1 MDCKQAKSM
10 FSTYLDGAVSGHEMR
25 AISLHMEKCGDCHT
39 SYLSL
44 QRTQALLSSLGTRK
58 APSDLPLRLK
68 VAIQQE
74 RSRSMA
80 RTWQNIGLRIEH
92 ALNSFMLPATA
103 GLVTAVIMF
112 GVLIGFFALPEVAND
127 IPTSLYTPPRL
138 AAGPYEIQGIE
149 GPVLI
154 EANVDSTGRVLDYR
168 ILSGHDSDTVRVKID
183 KSVAPLPA
191 DTTLRV
197 RPKSPLGLKYVQLTR
212 GRSHAM
218 LPENSTLS
226 LAHASKRPVEIDDFF
241 NIYNAPTR
249 AGSRTQIDEFGT
261 GLAGRGPALN
271 DAIAAL
277 PHTVRVASGV
287 TSRAEIPVPPVVT
300 TRRALRANSTMAF
313 RIAP

>member
-1 MDCKQAKSM
+1 VMDCKQAKSM

-183 KSVAPLPA
+183 NALIFTTFEPARAFGAP
-191 DTTLRV
+191 
-197 RPKSPLGLKYVQLTR
+197 
-212 GRSHAM
+212 
-218 LPENSTLS
+218 
-226 LAHASKRPVEIDDFF
+226 
-241 NIYNAPTR
+241 
-249 AGSRTQIDEFGT
+249 
-261 GLAGRGPALN
+261 
-271 DAIAAL
+271 
-277 PHTVRVASGV
+277 ASGH
-287 TSRAEIPVPPVVT
+287 VVL
-300 TRRALRANSTMAF
+300 AFSTVNV
-313 RIAP
+313 RG